1 MDAVSPILIER
12 AQEPQGLRNMV
23 VVSLVVHAVVA
34 TLIVVSPRPSLQ
46 APPSTVMT
54 ISLSAGQ
61 VNSGG
66 LTPMSGRAAEAARPD
81 EKPTPVAAPAPK
93 PAEMVMPT
101 SKAKAPPKVTQKK
114 APDDAKGKLVPK
126 AAEASRGDARVDTGL
141 KTTGFGLSTGGGGG
155 TSGYL
160 DVQNFCCPD
169 YLATMIQLIQ
179 RNWNGRQSTPGSTLM
194 KFTIQRDGRLT
205 DVELERSSGY
215 FALDQTAQRSL
226 LVTRQLPPLPGAF
239 PEPSLTVHL
248 TFQYER

>member
-12 AQEPQGLRNMV
+12 AQEPQGLRNMFI
-23 VVSLVVHAVVA
+23 VSLMIHAVVA
-34 TLIVVSPRPSLQ
+34 VAIVVSPRPSLE
-46 APPSTVMT
+46 APPPTVMT

-61 VNSGG
+61 VNTGG
-66 LTPMSGRAAEAARPD
+66 MTPMAGRAAEAARPD
-81 EKPTPVAAPAPK
+81 EKVTPTAAPAPK
-93 PAEMVMPT
+93 PAEMVLPT

-114 APDDAKGKLVPK
+114 APDDAKSRVVAK

-141 KTTGFGLSTGGGGG
+141 KTTGFGLSMGGGGG

-160 DVQNFCCPD
+160 DVQNFCCPE

-179 RNWNGRQSTPGSTLM
+179 QNWNGRQGTPGATLM

-205 DVELERSSGY
+205 NIELERSSGY

-239 PEPSLTVHL
+239 SEPTLTVHL

>member
-1 MDAVSPILIER
+1 MEVLA
-12 AQEPQGLRNMV
+12 
-23 VVSLVVHAVVA
+23 H
-34 TLIVVSPRPSLQ
+34 
-46 APPSTVMT
+46 
-54 ISLSAGQ
+54 AGQ
-61 VNSGG
+61 I
-66 LTPMSGRAAEAARPD
+66 RDHAQQ
-81 EKPTPVAAPAPK
+81 PVGD
-93 PAEMVMPT
+93 MPT
-101 SKAKAPPKVTQKK
+101 SKAKVPPRVTQKK
-114 APDDAKGKLVPK
+114 APDDAKSKVVPK
-126 AAEASRGDARVDTGL
+126 ATEATRGDARVETGL
-141 KTTGFGLSTGGGGG
+141 KTTGFGLSMGGGGG

-179 RNWNGRQSTPGSTLM
+179 KNWNGRQNTPGATLM

-239 PEPSLTVHL
+239 PEPTLTVHL

>member
-1 MDAVSPILIER
+1 MR
-12 AQEPQGLRNMV
+12 R
-23 VVSLVVHAVVA
+23 
-34 TLIVVSPRPSLQ
+34 
-46 APPSTVMT
+46 
-54 ISLSAGQ
+54 
-61 VNSGG
+61 
-66 LTPMSGRAAEAARPD
+66 
-81 EKPTPVAAPAPK
+81 
-93 PAEMVMPT
+93 
-101 SKAKAPPKVTQKK
+101 
-114 APDDAKGKLVPK
+114 
-126 AAEASRGDARVDTGL
+126 
-141 KTTGFGLSTGGGGG
+141 TGFGLSTGGGGG

-179 RNWNGRQSTPGSTLM
+179 RNWNGRQSTPGATLM

>member
-12 AQEPQGLRNMV
+12 AREPQGLRNMF
-23 VVSLVVHAVVA
+23 VVSLVIHAVVA
-34 TLIVVSPRPSLQ
+34 VALVVSPRPSLETR
-46 APPSTVMT
+46 PSTVMT

-61 VNSGG
+61 VNTGG
-66 LTPMSGRAAEAARPD
+66 LTPMAGRAAEAAKPD

-101 SKAKAPPKVTQKK
+101 SKAKVPPRVTQKK
-114 APDDAKGKLVPK
+114 APDDAKSKVVPK
-126 AAEASRGDARVDTGL
+126 ATEATRGDARVETGL
-141 KTTGFGLSTGGGGG
+141 KTTGFGLSMGGGGG

-179 RNWNGRQSTPGSTLM
+179 KNWNGRQNTPGATLM

-239 PEPSLTVHL
+239 PEPTLTVHL

>member
-12 AQEPQGLRNMV
+12 AQEPQGLGNMF
-23 VVSLVVHAVVA
+23 VVSLVVHALVA
-34 TLIVVSPRPSLQ
+34 VAIFVAPRPSLE
-46 APPSTVMT
+46 APPTTVMT
-54 ISLSAGQ
+54 ISLTAGQ

-66 LTPMSGRAAEAARPD
+66 MTPMAGRAAEAAKPD
-81 EKPTPVAAPAPK
+81 EKPTPAAAPAPK
-93 PAEMVMPT
+93 PAEMVLPT
-101 SKAKAPPKVTQKK
+101 SKTKAPPTVTQKK
-114 APDDAKGKLVPK
+114 APDDARSKLVPK
-126 AAEASRGDARVDTGL
+126 AAEASRGDARIDTGL

-160 DVQNFCCPD
+160 EVQNFCCPD

-179 RNWNGRQSTPGSTLM
+179 RNWNGRQATPGATLM

-205 DVELERSSGY
+205 NVELERSSGY

-239 PEPSLTVHL
+239 PEPTLTVHL

>member
-12 AQEPQGLRNMV
+12 AREPQGLRNMF
-23 VVSLVVHAVVA
+23 VVSLVIHAVVA
-34 TLIVVSPRPSLQ
+34 VALVVSPRPSLETR
-46 APPSTVMT
+46 PSTVMT

-66 LTPMSGRAAEAARPD
+66 LTPMAGRAAEAAKPD

-101 SKAKAPPKVTQKK
+101 SKAKVPPRVTQKK
-114 APDDAKGKLVPK
+114 APDDAKSKVVPK
-126 AAEASRGDARVDTGL
+126 ATEATRGDARVETGL
-141 KTTGFGLSTGGGGG
+141 KTTGFGLSMGGGGG

-179 RNWNGRQSTPGSTLM
+179 KNWDGRQNTPGATLM

-239 PEPSLTVHL
+239 PEPTLTVHL

>member
-12 AQEPQGLRNMV
+12 AREPQGLRNMF
-23 VVSLVVHAVVA
+23 VVSLVIHAVVA
-34 TLIVVSPRPSLQ
+34 VALVVSPRPSLE

-61 VNSGG
+61 VNTGG
-66 LTPMSGRAAEAARPD
+66 LTPMAGRAAEAAKPD

-101 SKAKAPPKVTQKK
+101 SKAKVPPRVTQKK
-114 APDDAKGKLVPK
+114 APDDAKSKVVPK
-126 AAEASRGDARVDTGL
+126 ATEATRGDARVETGL
-141 KTTGFGLSTGGGGG
+141 KTTGFGLSMGGGGG

-179 RNWNGRQSTPGSTLM
+179 KNWNGRQSTPGATLI

-239 PEPSLTVHL
+239 PEPTLTVHL

>member
-23 VVSLVVHAVVA
+23 IVSLVIHAIVA
-34 TLIVVSPRPSLQ
+34 AVIVVSPRPALE

-61 VNSGG
+61 VNTGG
-66 LTPMSGRAAEAARPD
+66 LTNMAGRAAEAARPD
-81 EKPTPVAAPAPK
+81 EKPTPVAAPAPR
-93 PAEMVMPT
+93 PEEMVLPT

-114 APDDAKGKLVPK
+114 SPDDAKSKVVPK
-126 AAEASRGDARVDTGL
+126 AVEASRGDARVDTGL
-141 KTTGFGLSTGGGGG
+141 KTTGFGLSMGGGGG

-179 RNWNGRQSTPGSTLM
+179 RNWNGRQNTPGATLM

-239 PEPSLTVHL
+239 PEPTLTVHL